1 MNLNEIIVVIPTY
14 NNDTSIQKVVDDVL
28 SFNLKAIVVDDGYDT
43 PVEKTLKPHPNLIIL
58 RHHINKGKGEA
69 ILTGARKVKEL
80 GYNYFISL
88 DGDGQHLASQIEK
101 IVQACNGENQI
112 IIGAR
117 NFEIDNIPNGS
128 KFGRWFSNFWA
139 TWDAEQ
145 EIEDSLS
152 GFRLYPISILDLD
165 IKTSRFD
172 WEMEVLVKHAWKKRL
187 IKEVTIECYYPKPEE
202 RVSHFKKFRD
212 TAAIVIVHIRLLPF
226 KFFLKKR
233 YR

>member
-14 NNDTSIQKVVDDVL
+14 NNDLSIQKVVDDVL

-43 PVEKTLKPHPNLIIL
+43 PVEQILIPHPNLTVL
-58 RHHINKGKGEA
+58 RHSVNKGKGEA
-69 ILTGARKVKEL
+69 ILTGARKAKEL

-101 IVQACNGENQI
+101 IINACDGENQI

-117 NFEIDNIPNGS
+117 NFEIDNVPNGS

-139 TWDAEQ
+139 CWDTEQ
-145 EIEDSLS
+145 EIKDSLS

-165 IKTSRFD
+165 IRTTRFD
-172 WEMEVLVKHAWKKRL
+172 WEMEVLVKHSWKKRL
-187 IKEVTIECYYPKPEE
+187 IKEVT
-202 RVSHFKKFRD
+202 SN
-212 TAAIVIVHIRLLPF
+212 VIILH
-226 KFFLKKR
+226 LKKELVTSKNFGIQLLL
-233 YR
+233 